1 MITEPFIS
9 YVNVYRVKIMLKFVD
24 VRLADFCYQPLD
36 NTEWMV
42 VIKKADNA
50 DNANTANYSCE
61 VDEERIC
68 KTYIVIEHEIAW
80 HRPMPNINRD

>member
-1 MITEPFIS
+1 
-9 YVNVYRVKIMLKFVD
+9 
-24 VRLADFCYQPLD
+24 
-36 NTEWMV
+36 MV
-42 VIKKADNA
+42 VIKEADNA